1 MTLNDSGFSL
11 RKFTALSLTE
21 LYQLMQLRNAV
32 FVLEQDCPYLDLD
45 GLDDGAL
52 HLFKKADNGDLVAY
66 ARILTPEQ
74 NNGDYS
80 SIGRVVVA
88 EQVRHEK
95 IGVALMKAA
104 IQACCDHYPEHPL
117 KISAQSYL
125 NQFYVDLGFV
135 STGNFYLEDLI
146 PHQEMIY
153 QPK

>member
-1 MTLNDSGFSL
+1 MTLNDSEFSL
-11 RKFTALSLTE
+11 RKFAELSLHE

-45 GLDDGAL
+45 GLDEDAL

-74 NNGDYS
+74 NNNEYI

-95 IGVALMKAA
+95 VGGALMKAA
-104 IQACCDHYPEHPL
+104 ILACLDRFPEHPL

-125 NQFYVDLGFV
+125 HQFYVNLGFV
-135 STGNFYLEDLI
+135 STGQYYLEDLI

-153 QPK
+153 QTK